1 MHPTPIFAGLIAI
14 ACGSTA
20 LAAPKEL
27 SAPAQRYSYTL
38 GFQAVKPIIQQGVD
52 LDRAAYLRGAEDAIK
67 GSAPALTQEESQ
79 AAMQELRTNF
89 EAKRTALADK
99 NLAASKA
106 FLAKNA
112 KEPKVVTLPT
122 GMQYK
127 VLASGK
133 GAQPKSTDTVTVHYR
148 GTLANGTEF
157 DSSIARKEPATFP
170 VNGVIK
176 GWQEILPMMKV
187 GDKWNV
193 YIPPEMAYG
202 PSGAGAAIGPNEMLI
217 FEIEL
222 LDVKTAAAE
231 PKP

>member
-1 MHPTPIFAGLIAI
+1 MHPTPILAGLIAI
-14 ACGSTA
+14 ACGSTT
-20 LAAPKEL
+20 LAAPKDL

-67 GSAPALTQEESQ
+67 GNAPALTQEESQ

-222 LDVKTAAAE
+222 MSVASSATE
-231 PKP
+231 PKK